1 MIPATW
7 PENRAADSLTESE
20 VVMLIAGEDA
30 IEKFGRRIRGDAHE
44 WQDGGIADENVQ
56 PAPMRRRLFGEAFD
70 IVELV

>member
-1 MIPATW
+1 
-7 PENRAADSLTESE
+7 
-20 VVMLIAGEDA
+20 MLIAGEDA